1 MNITL
6 GLNSEISHIYYLF
19 RFPHIYLY
27 IPHILLFS
35 FISKASILCGGISL
49 TYFLIGVYLLYSTV
63 LVSAVQ
69 QHEISY
75 VYTYTPSLLSLP
87 PTTHL
92 GHQRAEL
99 PLLYRNFLGGISL
112 NTEGRGREIIA
123 RWFRFCGA
131 GEAEWLYEPSIS
143 FSSVRCGLF
152 LMTKAF
158 CVHVLCLWTRRSSPA
173 AIPSSFSFFSDK
185 APSSTVAVVWW
196 FQSFPFLNLPSS
208 TFQCPKTW
216 PLFDTRTD

>member
-1 MNITL
+1 MLKTRKLNLALMRLLRNLLNMLGNNCSHSVTEKQLQIHFQKMNITL

-99 PLLYRNFLGGISL
+99 PPLYRNFLGGISL

-123 RWFRFCGA
+123 R
-131 GEAEWLYEPSIS
+131 
-143 FSSVRCGLF
+143 
-152 LMTKAF
+152 
-158 CVHVLCLWTRRSSPA
+158 
-173 AIPSSFSFFSDK
+173 
-185 APSSTVAVVWW
+185 
-196 FQSFPFLNLPSS
+196 
-208 TFQCPKTW
+208 
-216 PLFDTRTD
+216 